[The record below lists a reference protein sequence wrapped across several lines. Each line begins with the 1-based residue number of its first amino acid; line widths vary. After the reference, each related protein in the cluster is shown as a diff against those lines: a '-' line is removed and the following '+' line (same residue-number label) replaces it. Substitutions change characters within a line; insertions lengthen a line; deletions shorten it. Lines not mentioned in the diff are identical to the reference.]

1 LTLKDLKVEHPDK
14 PSLAVRPGY
23 YEYGDD
29 GTFRRVGK
37 RVSTEYG
44 TGNDVQVRVWV
55 LDHNRPLKVNKAYL
69 LAIAATGWLGY
80 WQCPDCDERIP
91 HIVQHRNGHRYDT
104 SPCNLE
110 VVPDVD
116 GRVWHRMTCIESMML
131 RPHESEEGY
140 SNPPIP
146 RRDANGFV
154 DYCDDDEGETETV
167 NPGFYYTTAKR
178 ETEIQNRLRKTET
191 ATTWQQLC
199 DEQLR
204 TTTHEDTY

>member
-55 LDHNRPLKVNKAYL
+55 SDHNRPLKVNKAYL
-69 LAIAATGWLGY
+69 LAIAATGWLGS

-91 HIVQHRNGHRYDT
+91 HIVQHPQRPRKRPRSG
-104 SPCNLE
+104 
-110 VVPDVD
+110 VPNAAWLNAIARAACSTPD
-116 GRVWHRMTCIESMML
+116 
-131 RPHESEEGY
+131 
-140 SNPPIP
+140 
-146 RRDANGFV
+146 
-154 DYCDDDEGETETV
+154 
-167 NPGFYYTTAKR
+167 
-178 ETEIQNRLRKTET
+178 
-191 ATTWQQLC
+191 
-199 DEQLR
+199 
-204 TTTHEDTY
+204 